1 MKRGHSNMDTQV
13 YQVSVMFHDVAA
25 CFSAEEWSAL
35 EDWQKDL
42 YKKVMME
49 IHSALQGMGFEILNP
64 EVLFRIKKVKDLY
77 IDIADADRTV
87 NNSACSQRESVTG
100 VKQEPRPNLDSCR
113 RRGGKTTRHPAC
125 TPDLLLRINQ
135 DDASCY
141 RDLPPQSPAHSA
153 ADTTVPS
160 VFSKQKDS
168 EEKRKE
174 SRPVE
179 RPEVRINQ
187 SHRQI
192 TSQPIKQ
199 EKLDYIKVS
208 VGEQNRNSTMVTTRG
223 QMTSHTMKPDD
234 DYTKAPMRSQG
245 SESTG
250 AVARGQVTLKP
261 IKQEVDYIKV
271 AVGSQR
277 SDDASPS
284 RVTDNGEPPKGDIGA
299 APQFPV
305 NQIPNLHGSHLP
317 SSSSPGAPRLRIVK
331 FTEKEL
337 DVLVDLVLENYSKL
351 FGKESDIT
359 PSIAKNAMWQAIAN
373 EVSGVGVASRTS
385 DKVKKRWK
393 NAKRKM
399 NEKLREAAAHVA
411 ETGRRP
417 PPHLR
422 LAPYEQRLRDF
433 FKPEFSKEVDWN
445 QDKEDQPEEVE
456 ADPIDLVHSEN
467 LEDTVFSPPMDLV
480 HQKSLADTIFSPPMD
495 LVHQKSLADTI
506 FSPPMDLVHQKS
518 LADTIFSPPMDLV
531 HQKSLADTIFSPPMV
546 LVHREFL
553 AEAVFTPAIDSVHQ
567 ESLANNVFSPQC
579 QELGEDSSK
588 DSSEERSIISPG
600 DQLHCSD
607 TMEEQ
612 EPVLEPE
619 HQDRHFS
626 VLNQTLHNLSSNQ
639 QESNVLM
646 QEQNSILSQIAYSL
660 SLLHIQQ
667 TEGLAALGNIIQQG
681 VEAIH
686 PASCVSTNTRTIDPA
701 KVHTGLRRPVMGI
714 NRSSTDLP
722 APPKRKIT

>member
-42 YKKVMME
+42 YKKVMIE

-77 IDIADADRTV
+77 IDISDADRTV
-87 NNSACSQRESVTG
+87 TNSACSQRESVTG

-141 RDLPPQSPAHSA
+141 RDLPPQSPAHGA
-153 ADTTVPS
+153 ADTTIPS

-174 SRPVE
+174 IRPME

-199 EKLDYIKVS
+199 EKLEYIKVS

-223 QMTSHTMKPDD
+223 QMTSHTMKHDD
-234 DYTKAPMRSQG
+234 DYTKAPMRGQG

-250 AVARGQVTLKP
+250 AIARGQVTLKP
-261 IKQEVDYIKV
+261 IKQEEVDYIKV

-277 SDDASPS
+277 SDDATPS

-299 APQFPV
+299 PPQFPV
-305 NQIPNLHGSHLP
+305 NQIPNLNGSNLP

-373 EVSGVGVASRTS
+373 EVSAVGVASRTS

-456 ADPIDLVHSEN
+456 ADPIDLVHTEN
-467 LEDTVFSPPMDLV
+467 LEDTVFSPPMDSV
-480 HQKSLADTIFSPPMD
+480 HRKSLADTIFSPPM
-495 LVHQKSLADTI
+495 A
-506 FSPPMDLVHQKS
+506 
-518 LADTIFSPPMDLV
+518 
-531 HQKSLADTIFSPPMV
+531 

-553 AEAVFTPAIDSVHQ
+553 AEAVFAPVIDSVHQ
-567 ESLANNVFSPQC
+567 ESLASNVFSPQC

-588 DSSEERSIISPG
+588 DSSEEPSIISPG
-600 DQLHCSD
+600 DQLNCSD
-607 TMEEQ
+607 TMEDQ
-612 EPVLEPE
+612 EPALETE
-619 HQDRHFS
+619 HQDHHFS
-626 VLNQTLHNLSSNQ
+626 VLNHTLHNLSSNQ
-639 QESNVLM
+639 RESNVLM

-686 PASCVSTNTRTIDPA
+686 PASCVSTNARTIDPT
-701 KVHTGLRRPVMGI
+701 KVHAGLRRQVMGI
-714 NRSSTDLP
+714 NRSNTDLP

>member
-1 MKRGHSNMDTQV
+1 MDTQV

-77 IDIADADRTV
+77 IDISDADRTV
-87 NNSACSQRESVTG
+87 TNSACSQRESVTG

-153 ADTTVPS
+153 AGTTILS

-174 SRPVE
+174 IRPVE

-223 QMTSHTMKPDD
+223 QMTSHTMKHDD

-250 AVARGQVTLKP
+250 AIARGQVTLKP
-261 IKQEVDYIKV
+261 IKQEEVDYIKV

-277 SDDASPS
+277 SDDA
-284 RVTDNGEPPKGDIGA
+284 T
-299 APQFPV
+299 
-305 NQIPNLHGSHLP
+305 
-317 SSSSPGAPRLRIVK
+317 PR
-331 FTEKEL
+331 
-337 DVLVDLVLENYSKL
+337 
-351 FGKESDIT
+351 
-359 PSIAKNAMWQAIAN
+359 
-373 EVSGVGVASRTS
+373 
-385 DKVKKRWK
+385 
-393 NAKRKM
+393 
-399 NEKLREAAAHVA
+399 
-411 ETGRRP
+411 
-417 PPHLR
+417 
-422 LAPYEQRLRDF
+422 
-433 FKPEFSKEVDWN
+433 
-445 QDKEDQPEEVE
+445 
-456 ADPIDLVHSEN
+456 DPIDLVHSEN
-467 LEDTVFSPPMDLV
+467 LEDTVFSPPMDSV
-480 HQKSLADTIFSPPMD
+480 HR
-495 LVHQKSLADTI
+495 
-506 FSPPMDLVHQKS
+506 
-518 LADTIFSPPMDLV
+518 
-531 HQKSLADTIFSPPMV
+531 KSLADTIFSPPMV

-567 ESLANNVFSPQC
+567 ESLAHSVFSPQC

-588 DSSEERSIISPG
+588 DSSEEPSIISPG

-607 TMEEQ
+607 TMEDQ
-612 EPVLEPE
+612 EPALESE
-619 HQDRHFS
+619 HQDQHFS

-639 QESNVLM
+639 RESNVLM

-686 PASCVSTNTRTIDPA
+686 PASCVSTNTQTIDPT
-701 KVHTGLRRPVMGI
+701 KVHAGLRRQVMGI
-714 NRSSTDLP
+714 NRSNTDLP

>member
-42 YKKVMME
+42 YKKVMIE

-77 IDIADADRTV
+77 IDISDADRTV
-87 NNSACSQRESVTG
+87 TNSACSQRESVTG

-141 RDLPPQSPAHSA
+141 RDLPPQSPAHGA
-153 ADTTVPS
+153 ADTTIPS

-174 SRPVE
+174 IRPME

-199 EKLDYIKVS
+199 EKLEYIKVS

-223 QMTSHTMKPDD
+223 QMTSHTMKHDD
-234 DYTKAPMRSQG
+234 DYTKAPMRGQG

-250 AVARGQVTLKP
+250 AIARGQVTLKP
-261 IKQEVDYIKV
+261 IKQEEVDYIKV

-277 SDDASPS
+277 SDDATPS
-284 RVTDNGEPPKGDIGA
+284 R
-299 APQFPV
+299 
-305 NQIPNLHGSHLP
+305 
-317 SSSSPGAPRLRIVK
+317 
-331 FTEKEL
+331 
-337 DVLVDLVLENYSKL
+337 
-351 FGKESDIT
+351 
-359 PSIAKNAMWQAIAN
+359 
-373 EVSGVGVASRTS
+373 
-385 DKVKKRWK
+385 
-393 NAKRKM
+393 
-399 NEKLREAAAHVA
+399 
-411 ETGRRP
+411 
-417 PPHLR
+417 
-422 LAPYEQRLRDF
+422 
-433 FKPEFSKEVDWN
+433 
-445 QDKEDQPEEVE
+445 
-456 ADPIDLVHSEN
+456 DPIDLVHTEN
-467 LEDTVFSPPMDLV
+467 LEDTVFSPPMDSV
-480 HQKSLADTIFSPPMD
+480 HRKSLADTIFSPPM
-495 LVHQKSLADTI
+495 A
-506 FSPPMDLVHQKS
+506 
-518 LADTIFSPPMDLV
+518 
-531 HQKSLADTIFSPPMV
+531 

-553 AEAVFTPAIDSVHQ
+553 AEAVFAPVIDSVHQ
-567 ESLANNVFSPQC
+567 ESLASNVFSPQC

-588 DSSEERSIISPG
+588 DSSEEPSIISPG
-600 DQLHCSD
+600 DQLNCSD
-607 TMEEQ
+607 TMEDQ
-612 EPVLEPE
+612 EPALETE
-619 HQDRHFS
+619 HQDHHFS
-626 VLNQTLHNLSSNQ
+626 VLNHTLHNLSSNQ
-639 QESNVLM
+639 RESNVLM

-686 PASCVSTNTRTIDPA
+686 PASCVSTNARTIDPT
-701 KVHTGLRRPVMGI
+701 KVHAGLRRQVMGI
-714 NRSSTDLP
+714 NRSNTDLP

>member
-284 RVTDNGEPPKGDIGA
+284 R
-299 APQFPV
+299 
-305 NQIPNLHGSHLP
+305 
-317 SSSSPGAPRLRIVK
+317 
-331 FTEKEL
+331 
-337 DVLVDLVLENYSKL
+337 
-351 FGKESDIT
+351 
-359 PSIAKNAMWQAIAN
+359 
-373 EVSGVGVASRTS
+373 
-385 DKVKKRWK
+385 
-393 NAKRKM
+393 
-399 NEKLREAAAHVA
+399 
-411 ETGRRP
+411 
-417 PPHLR
+417 
-422 LAPYEQRLRDF
+422 
-433 FKPEFSKEVDWN
+433 
-445 QDKEDQPEEVE
+445 
-456 ADPIDLVHSEN
+456 DPIDLVHSEN
-467 LEDTVFSPPMDLV
+467 LEDTVFSPPMDLVHQKSLADTIFSPPMDLVHQKSLADTIFSPPMDLV